1 MPAVTVNIDE
11 ENLASLQEA
20 AAGRH
25 LSIEAFIEEMIR
37 EAAVRRR
44 TIREAADYVLKKMKT
59 CTADSRNDLPR
70 TGRCTGVA

>member
-20 AAGRH
+20 ATGRR

-37 EAAVRRR
+37 EAAIRRR
-44 TIREAADYVLKKMKT
+44 TIREAADYVLKK
-59 CTADSRNDLPR
+59 NDELYR
-70 TGRCTGVA
+70 RLAK